1 MKKHTL
7 VSVFF
12 VSAALGLSACAVDH
26 RIKTHPDPEVRIEMM
41 RQTLEEI
48 GGEEET
54 SDQTKG
60 QKGGIGDETDQTI
73 DLD

>member
-7 VSVFF
+7 LFVFF
-12 VSAALGLSACAVDH
+12 VSATLGLSACAVDH
-26 RIKTHPDPEVRIEMM
+26 RIKTHPDPDVRIEMM
-41 RQTLEEI
+41 HQTLEELRS
-48 GGEEET
+48 EEET